1 MNKIELLRITEHLT
15 PEEFAAKIDVSP
27 EDVIRWER
35 NEEDP
40 PLEVLKKISSTFHC
54 SVKSIVPD
62 EETLHRLEILQDY
75 REKPV
80 FKPITCPI
88 CGRREIAYVSEHHVS
103 FGWRLIEKIL
113 KAVLFI
119 CILYFISDAFDIL
132 SYEIQSALSSSTR
145 KNSPDAKDSLTFV
158 IFTFIFICV
167 AHANRLSVESKT
179 HVQCI
184 CKECG
189 HTWLHT

>member
-1 MNKIELLRITEHLT
+1 MNKIELLRITERLT
-15 PEEFAAKIDVSP
+15 LEEFAAKIDVSP

-40 PLEVLKKISSTFHC
+40 PLEVLKRISSTFHC
-54 SVKSIVPD
+54 SIKSIVPD
-62 EETLHRLEILQDY
+62 EETLHRIETLQDY
-75 REKPV
+75 REKPA
-80 FKPITCPI
+80 FIPIHCPI
-88 CGRREIAYVSEHHVS
+88 CGRREIAYVSEHHVA

-113 KAVLFI
+113 KVVLFI
-119 CILYFISDAFDIL
+119 CVLSFISDAFDIL
-132 SYEIQSALSSSTR
+132 SYEIQSALSSSKR
-145 KNSPDAKDSLTFV
+145 SSPDQGNSLTIA
-158 IFTFIFICV
+158 IFTFIFICI

-189 HTWLHT
+189 YTWLHT